1 MMDLAMQVSRVGYT
15 AGYRN
20 FRNVGRHLPEA
31 LETRVSHGYLGE
43 CHTLSAILT
52 FVSDRYQPS

>member
-1 MMDLAMQVSRVGYT
+1 MMDLAMGYRVGYT

-20 FRNVGRHLPEA
+20 FLNAGRHLPEA

-43 CHTLSAILT
+43 CPTLSATFLT
-52 FVSDRYQPS
+52 L